1 MDPLQNCP
9 KEICRECMERFIQ
22 DRIEQKHIFYL
33 KDDIINI
40 YNVIV
45 RKDKKSSRFMGSV
58 VEYFYQINEFIQQNL
73 SHIYILYEMFN
84 RHKNISPCHTED
96 FLVRDSI
103 IKLSQLAQR
112 LYNFIDKRIDFHYLV
127 LDYFQ
132 AKGIIIQEIFT
143 IIMSK
148 IKDIHNLNKKC
159 IVCQNKNNS
168 VGRLCVNCFI
178 DLQPKFVQDL
188 ETITK
193 MNPIDVNKENIVVD
207 LRYT

>member
-1 MDPLQNCP
+1 MDPLHNCQ
-9 KEICRECMERFIQ
+9 KEICRVCMIKFIQ

-33 KDDIINI
+33 KDEIINI
-40 YNVIV
+40 YNVIIYKG
-45 RKDKKSSRFMGSV
+45 RKSSRFMGSV

-73 SHIYILYEMFN
+73 SHIHILYEMFN

-132 AKGIIIQEIFT
+132 AKGIIMQEIFT
-143 IIMSK
+143 ILMSK

-188 ETITK
+188 ETVTK
-193 MNPIDVNKENIVVD
+193 MNPIDINNDIVVD

>member
-1 MDPLQNCP
+1 
-9 KEICRECMERFIQ
+9 
-22 DRIEQKHIFYL
+22 
-33 KDDIINI
+33 
-40 YNVIV
+40 
-45 RKDKKSSRFMGSV
+45 
-58 VEYFYQINEFIQQNL
+58 
-73 SHIYILYEMFN
+73 MFN

-112 LYNFIDKRIDFHYLV
+112 LYHFIDRRIDFHYLV

-132 AKGIIIQEIFT
+132 AKGIIIQTIFV

-159 IVCQNKNNS
+159 IVCQNKNNYS
-168 VGRLCVNCFI
+168 VGNLCASCFI
-178 DLQPKFVQDL
+178 DLQPKVLQDL
-188 ETITK
+188 ETVTK
-193 MNPIDVNKENIVVD
+193 MNPTDVKKDIVD

>member
-1 MDPLQNCP
+1 MDPLQGCQ
-9 KEICRECMERFIQ
+9 KDICRGCMIRFIQ
-22 DRIEQKHIFYL
+22 DRIKQKHIFYL
-33 KDDIINI
+33 KDEIIDI
-40 YNVIV
+40 YNLIIY
-45 RKDKKSSRFMGSV
+45 KDRKSSRFMDSV
-58 VEYFYQINEFIQQNL
+58 AEYFYQINEFIQQNL
-73 SHIYILYEMFN
+73 SHIHILYEMFN

-112 LYNFIDKRIDFHYLV
+112 LYHFIDRRIDFHYLV

-132 AKGIIIQEIFT
+132 AKGIIIQTIFV

-159 IVCQNKNNS
+159 IVCQNKNNYS
-168 VGRLCVNCFI
+168 VGNLCASCFI
-178 DLQPKFVQDL
+178 DLQPKVLQDL
-188 ETITK
+188 ETVTK
-193 MNPIDVNKENIVVD
+193 MNPTDVKKDIVD